1 MFSVS
6 FLHIFLFFFWLL
18 YSTELC
24 KGCRLQLLA
33 MIALS
38 LDVVV
43 VLLTDDIPQGWRSLL
58 PAATEHISL

>member
-1 MFSVS
+1 
-6 FLHIFLFFFWLL
+6 
-18 YSTELC
+18 
-24 KGCRLQLLA
+24 

-43 VLLTDDIPQGWRSLL
+43 VTVVGVVLFLLLTDDIPQGWRNLL